1 MSNIIQ
7 AELKGRRARSGHTL
21 FLPLG
26 LALLTA
32 VGSLG
37 CNSSSRTSNDIGK
50 GSQASQ
56 IKAVLHLEA
65 FVVNLADPGENRFLR
80 VGMDLGLERPLPAKA
95 GKGGEGEVPTARIRD
110 CILEVL
116 STWHSDALLAPEG
129 KHSVKWKTFPISAAV
144 SPFAPASAMAK
155 AVEMLSGEKN
165 RLPGSPRSSA

>member
-129 KHSVKWKTFPISAAV
+129 KQKLKDELVHAIQARVPELGVREVYFTDFLV
-144 SPFAPASAMAK
+144 Q
-155 AVEMLSGEKN
+155 
-165 RLPGSPRSSA
+165 R